1 MDLLKFHFFFVS
13 GTYDTTSQNSS
24 RQACETVYTN
34 NVDAAESKIVSTC
47 SLEDTVV

>member
-1 MDLLKFHFFFVS
+1 MDLLKFHFFCIW
-13 GTYDTTSQNSS
+13 YRNDTTSQNSS

-34 NVDAAESKIVSTC
+34 NVDAAESKIVSMF